1 MDMEAA
7 MKRIPPHSAEAEQAV
22 LGAMLMNKEAITV
35 ASEIL
40 SGDDFYQTA
49 YGILF
54 NSMVE
59 LFHAGKPVD
68 LITLQEY
75 LKEKDV
81 PPEISS
87 MEFARDLLMGTQTSA
102 NIKSYAEIVREKSI
116 MRRLIKV
123 NEETANAC
131 YLQNQPLE
139 EILEDAQKQVF
150 ALAETGNSE
159 EYVPIKQVVLN
170 ALDVIERAS
179 KTKGTVTGIPTGF
192 IDLDYKL
199 SGLQRSDL
207 VLIAARPSMGKTA
220 FVLNIAQH
228 VAFRQNKAVAIF
240 SLEMSKEQLV
250 NRLFSL
256 ESHVDAQILRTGN
269 LSDTDW
275 EKLIE
280 GAGTIGSSRMIIDD
294 TSGITISEMRSK
306 CRKYKLEMGLDLII
320 IDYLQLM
327 SGSNSRKNESRQQE
341 ISEISRSLK
350 GLARE
355 LNVPVLALS
364 QLSRAVEQRT
374 DKRPMLS
381 DLRESGAIEQDADVC
396 MFIYR
401 DDYYNP
407 DTEDKNIAEI
417 IIAKQRNGPIGTSS
431 ITNGNNQNYTITA
444 NNGYKI
450 ADVLVDGKSI
460 GAVASYKFVK
470 VQTAHTIEARF
481 ATAPMKD
488 PDTGFSDIAK
498 SDYFYDAV
506 KWAVGSK
513 VTSGLTETTFGP
525 RETCTRAQTVTFLWR
540 AAGSP
545 QTNSVDNPFTD
556 VKRSDYYYQAVL
568 WAVANNVTNGVSAT
582 SFDPNV
588 TVQRDQVVTFLWR
601 ASGKPAA
608 KADLA
613 FSDLADGAFYADAVQ
628 WAVAH
633 GITTGTSS
641 TTFAPADGC
650 TRAQIVT
657 FLYRSKN

>member
-1 MDMEAA
+1 MEEALI
-7 MKRIPPHSAEAEQAV
+7 KRVMPHSIEAEQSV
-22 LGAMLMNKEAITV
+22 VGAMLMDKDAITT
-35 ASEIL
+35 AGEII
-40 SGDDFYQTA
+40 SGDDFYQA
-49 YGILF
+49 SYGVIFDSMIELF
-54 NSMVE
+54 NE
-59 LFHAGKPVD
+59 GKPVD

-364 QLSRAVEQRT
+364 QLSRAVEQRP
-374 DKRPMLS
+374 DHRPMLS
-381 DLRESGAIEQDADVC
+381 DLRESGAIEQDADVV

-401 DDYYNP
+401 DDYYNK
-407 DTEDKNIAEI
+407 DTEHVNEAEI
-417 IIAKQRNGPIGTSS
+417 IIAKQRNGPIGTV
-431 ITNGNNQNYTITA
+431 TLTWLPQYTKFA
-444 NNGYKI
+444 NSERK
-450 ADVLVDGKSI
+450 VVDG
-460 GAVASYKFVK
+460 
-470 VQTAHTIEARF
+470 E
-481 ATAPMKD
+481 
-488 PDTGFSDIAK
+488 
-498 SDYFYDAV
+498 
-506 KWAVGSK
+506 
-513 VTSGLTETTFGP
+513 
-525 RETCTRAQTVTFLWR
+525 
-540 AAGSP
+540 
-545 QTNSVDNPFTD
+545 
-556 VKRSDYYYQAVL
+556 
-568 WAVANNVTNGVSAT
+568 
-582 SFDPNV
+582 
-588 TVQRDQVVTFLWR
+588 
-601 ASGKPAA
+601 
-608 KADLA
+608 
-613 FSDLADGAFYADAVQ
+613 
-628 WAVAH
+628 
-633 GITTGTSS
+633 
-641 TTFAPADGC
+641 
-650 TRAQIVT
+650 
-657 FLYRSKN
+657 

>member
-1 MDMEAA
+1 MTVCSMAVFSAGAAEEELPTVVSVKVDLAGWPGMYGGTVAVVYAYDADGNDSEVYIRNKGVWVDPDAKPGYYTLKGTGRDGRALGEAYTTF
-7 MKRIPPHSAEAEQAV
+7 PV
-22 LGAMLMNKEAITV
+22 LQGSGGYISREKHAIT
-35 ASEIL
+35 AK
-40 SGDDFYQTA
+40 
-49 YGILF
+49 
-54 NSMVE
+54 
-59 LFHAGKPVD
+59 AGVGGS
-68 LITLQEY
+68 
-75 LKEKDV
+75 
-81 PPEISS
+81 ISP
-87 MEFARDLLMGTQTSA
+87 
-102 NIKSYAEIVREKSI
+102 N
-116 MRRLIKV
+116 
-123 NEETANAC
+123 
-131 YLQNQPLE
+131 
-139 EILEDAQKQVF
+139 
-150 ALAETGNSE
+150 
-159 EYVPIKQVVLN
+159 
-170 ALDVIERAS
+170 
-179 KTKGTVTGIPTGF
+179 
-192 IDLDYKL
+192 
-199 SGLQRSDL
+199 
-207 VLIAARPSMGKTA
+207 
-220 FVLNIAQH
+220 
-228 VAFRQNKAVAIF
+228 
-240 SLEMSKEQLV
+240 
-250 NRLFSL
+250 
-256 ESHVDAQILRTGN
+256 
-269 LSDTDW
+269 
-275 EKLIE
+275 
-280 GAGTIGSSRMIIDD
+280 
-294 TSGITISEMRSK
+294 
-306 CRKYKLEMGLDLII
+306 
-320 IDYLQLM
+320 
-327 SGSNSRKNESRQQE
+327 
-341 ISEISRSLK
+341 
-350 GLARE
+350 
-355 LNVPVLALS
+355 
-364 QLSRAVEQRT
+364 
-374 DKRPMLS
+374 
-381 DLRESGAIEQDADVC
+381 
-396 MFIYR
+396 
-401 DDYYNP
+401 
-407 DTEDKNIAEI
+407 
-417 IIAKQRNGPIGTSS
+417 GTSS

-525 RETCTRAQTVTFLWR
+525 QETCTRAQTVTFLWR

-568 WAVANNVTNGVSAT
+568 WAVANNVT
-582 SFDPNV
+582 NV

>member
-1 MDMEAA
+1 
-7 MKRIPPHSAEAEQAV
+7 MKRIVSLLLALMTVCSMAVFSAGAAEEELPTVVSVKVDLAGWPGMYGGTVAVVYAYDANGNDIFSKVDWSITDEEGQEPSEVYILNKGVWVDPDAKPGYYTLKGTGRDGRALGEAYTTFPV
-22 LGAMLMNKEAITV
+22 LQGSGGYISREKHAIT
-35 ASEIL
+35 AK
-40 SGDDFYQTA
+40 
-49 YGILF
+49 
-54 NSMVE
+54 
-59 LFHAGKPVD
+59 AGVGGS
-68 LITLQEY
+68 
-75 LKEKDV
+75 
-81 PPEISS
+81 ISP
-87 MEFARDLLMGTQTSA
+87 
-102 NIKSYAEIVREKSI
+102 N
-116 MRRLIKV
+116 
-123 NEETANAC
+123 
-131 YLQNQPLE
+131 
-139 EILEDAQKQVF
+139 
-150 ALAETGNSE
+150 
-159 EYVPIKQVVLN
+159 
-170 ALDVIERAS
+170 
-179 KTKGTVTGIPTGF
+179 
-192 IDLDYKL
+192 
-199 SGLQRSDL
+199 
-207 VLIAARPSMGKTA
+207 
-220 FVLNIAQH
+220 
-228 VAFRQNKAVAIF
+228 
-240 SLEMSKEQLV
+240 
-250 NRLFSL
+250 
-256 ESHVDAQILRTGN
+256 
-269 LSDTDW
+269 
-275 EKLIE
+275 
-280 GAGTIGSSRMIIDD
+280 
-294 TSGITISEMRSK
+294 
-306 CRKYKLEMGLDLII
+306 
-320 IDYLQLM
+320 
-327 SGSNSRKNESRQQE
+327 
-341 ISEISRSLK
+341 
-350 GLARE
+350 
-355 LNVPVLALS
+355 
-364 QLSRAVEQRT
+364 
-374 DKRPMLS
+374 
-381 DLRESGAIEQDADVC
+381 
-396 MFIYR
+396 
-401 DDYYNP
+401 
-407 DTEDKNIAEI
+407 
-417 IIAKQRNGPIGTSS
+417 GTSS

-568 WAVANNVTNGVSAT
+568 WAVANNVTNGVSAP

>member
-1 MDMEAA
+1 MKR
-7 MKRIPPHSAEAEQAV
+7 MKRIVSLLLALMTVCSMAVFSAGAAEEELPTVVSVKVDLAGWPGMYGGTVAVVYAYDADGNDIFSEVDWSITDEEGQEPSEVYIRNKGVWVDPDAKPGYYTLKGTGRDGRALGEAYTTFPV
-22 LGAMLMNKEAITV
+22 LQGSGGYISREKHAIT
-35 ASEIL
+35 AK
-40 SGDDFYQTA
+40 
-49 YGILF
+49 
-54 NSMVE
+54 
-59 LFHAGKPVD
+59 AGVGGS
-68 LITLQEY
+68 
-75 LKEKDV
+75 
-81 PPEISS
+81 ISP
-87 MEFARDLLMGTQTSA
+87 
-102 NIKSYAEIVREKSI
+102 N
-116 MRRLIKV
+116 
-123 NEETANAC
+123 
-131 YLQNQPLE
+131 
-139 EILEDAQKQVF
+139 
-150 ALAETGNSE
+150 
-159 EYVPIKQVVLN
+159 
-170 ALDVIERAS
+170 
-179 KTKGTVTGIPTGF
+179 
-192 IDLDYKL
+192 
-199 SGLQRSDL
+199 
-207 VLIAARPSMGKTA
+207 
-220 FVLNIAQH
+220 
-228 VAFRQNKAVAIF
+228 
-240 SLEMSKEQLV
+240 
-250 NRLFSL
+250 
-256 ESHVDAQILRTGN
+256 
-269 LSDTDW
+269 
-275 EKLIE
+275 
-280 GAGTIGSSRMIIDD
+280 
-294 TSGITISEMRSK
+294 
-306 CRKYKLEMGLDLII
+306 
-320 IDYLQLM
+320 
-327 SGSNSRKNESRQQE
+327 
-341 ISEISRSLK
+341 
-350 GLARE
+350 
-355 LNVPVLALS
+355 
-364 QLSRAVEQRT
+364 
-374 DKRPMLS
+374 
-381 DLRESGAIEQDADVC
+381 
-396 MFIYR
+396 
-401 DDYYNP
+401 
-407 DTEDKNIAEI
+407 
-417 IIAKQRNGPIGTSS
+417 GTSS

-525 RETCTRAQTVTFLWR
+525 QETCTRAQTVTFLWR

-556 VKRSDYYYQAVL
+556 VKRSDYYYR
-568 WAVANNVTNGVSAT
+568 AVANNVTNGVSAT

>member
-1 MDMEAA
+1 MKR
-7 MKRIPPHSAEAEQAV
+7 MKRIVSLLLALMTVCSMAVFSAGAAEEELPTVVSVKVDLAGWPGMYGGTVAVVYAYDADGNDIFSKVDWSITDEEGQEPSEVYILNKGVWVDPDAKPGYYTLKGTGRDGRALGEAYTTFPV
-22 LGAMLMNKEAITV
+22 LQGSGGYISREKHAIT
-35 ASEIL
+35 AK
-40 SGDDFYQTA
+40 
-49 YGILF
+49 
-54 NSMVE
+54 
-59 LFHAGKPVD
+59 AGVGGS
-68 LITLQEY
+68 
-75 LKEKDV
+75 
-81 PPEISS
+81 ISPN
-87 MEFARDLLMGTQTSA
+87 GT
-102 NIKSYAEIVREKSI
+102 R
-116 MRRLIKV
+116 
-123 NEETANAC
+123 
-131 YLQNQPLE
+131 
-139 EILEDAQKQVF
+139 
-150 ALAETGNSE
+150 
-159 EYVPIKQVVLN
+159 
-170 ALDVIERAS
+170 
-179 KTKGTVTGIPTGF
+179 
-192 IDLDYKL
+192 
-199 SGLQRSDL
+199 
-207 VLIAARPSMGKTA
+207 
-220 FVLNIAQH
+220 
-228 VAFRQNKAVAIF
+228 
-240 SLEMSKEQLV
+240 
-250 NRLFSL
+250 
-256 ESHVDAQILRTGN
+256 
-269 LSDTDW
+269 
-275 EKLIE
+275 
-280 GAGTIGSSRMIIDD
+280 
-294 TSGITISEMRSK
+294 
-306 CRKYKLEMGLDLII
+306 
-320 IDYLQLM
+320 
-327 SGSNSRKNESRQQE
+327 
-341 ISEISRSLK
+341 
-350 GLARE
+350 
-355 LNVPVLALS
+355 
-364 QLSRAVEQRT
+364 
-374 DKRPMLS
+374 
-381 DLRESGAIEQDADVC
+381 
-396 MFIYR
+396 
-401 DDYYNP
+401 
-407 DTEDKNIAEI
+407 
-417 IIAKQRNGPIGTSS
+417 S

-470 VQTAHTIEARF
+470 VQTAHTSEARF

-525 RETCTRAQTVTFLWR
+525 QETCTRAQAVTFLWR

-641 TTFAPADGC
+641 TTFTPAGGC